1 MHLHTHALVEAKS
14 SIIPFPYIQS
24 DVVAAYR
31 PCIVT
36 HKLIQSLSDVLA
48 TSSFIYTDVV
58 NIERLNIL
66 QQPMAPDLTDLTE
79 SMSQHFS
86 FIIYEDRLILI
97 SEDCLKVLLTIFGS
111 VSLEQIRADAMM
123 HGIYLIKEF
132 YQPLNVFFFS
142 SSNHCST
149 IVSSKLSPNLKI
161 IAKVVIISKKFVY
174 LQKLFLKM
182 QMKIVILDGY
192 TANPGD
198 LSWSDL
204 EQLGQLTVYDRTRP
218 EETVAR
224 AADADVVLTNK
235 VVMGRQEIAQ
245 LPRLQYIGVLATGYN
260 VVDIQ
265 AARERGI
272 IVTNVPAY
280 STESVA
286 QMVFAHLLTVTNR
299 TEHYAVL
306 NRQGRWSSNPDFS
319 YWDTPLHELAGKTFG
334 IVGLGNIGSRVAQI
348 ALAFGMK
355 VVALTSKSALP
366 AGIQKVSLDELL
378 TASDVVSLHCPLTDT
393 TRHLINARTLQMMK
407 PSAILI
413 NTGRGP
419 LVNDADVAEALSTQR
434 LYAYCADVLTTE
446 PPQADNPLLCQ
457 SNAYFTPHIAWASVE
472 ARVRLLQTAIANV
485 RAFANGTP
493 QNTV

>member
-1 MHLHTHALVEAKS
+1 
-14 SIIPFPYIQS
+14 
-24 DVVAAYR
+24 
-31 PCIVT
+31 
-36 HKLIQSLSDVLA
+36 
-48 TSSFIYTDVV
+48 
-58 NIERLNIL
+58 
-66 QQPMAPDLTDLTE
+66 
-79 SMSQHFS
+79 
-86 FIIYEDRLILI
+86 
-97 SEDCLKVLLTIFGS
+97 
-111 VSLEQIRADAMM
+111 
-123 HGIYLIKEF
+123 
-132 YQPLNVFFFS
+132 
-142 SSNHCST
+142 
-149 IVSSKLSPNLKI
+149 
-161 IAKVVIISKKFVY
+161 
-174 LQKLFLKM
+174 M

-198 LSWSDL
+198 LSWSEL

-224 AADADVVLTNK
+224 AADAEVVLTNK
-235 VVMGRQEIAQ
+235 VVIGRQEIVQ

-378 TASDVVSLHCPLTDT
+378 IASDVVSLHCPLTDT